1 MNYILHIDCCTEEA
15 FVSLAE
21 NGKVLLKEFSKNQK
35 EHASFLHPAI
45 ERLMSRAGISLSNL
59 SAIAVVNGPGS
70 YTGLRVGLSTAK
82 GLCFALSLP
91 LITISSL
98 EVLAHAAME
107 QCQEEDALYVPM
119 IDARRMEVFTA
130 TYSSH
135 LEIVDAPKALILSAD
150 SYGENYSEKR
160 LFLCGSGMAK
170 AFPIITHK
178 NIQKLDNL
186 MLAESMATLSN
197 QRFIE
202 KQYSDLSLAEPMYIK
217 AFNDDNQKMA

>member
-15 FVSLAE
+15 YVSLS
-21 NGKVLLKEFSKNQK
+21 NSGMVVLKEFSNNQK
-35 EHASFLHPAI
+35 EHASFLHPSI
-45 ERLMSRAGISLSNL
+45 ERLMSRAGISLADL

-98 EVLAHAAME
+98 EVLAHAAIE

-150 SYGENYSEKR
+150 SFGDYYSEKR
-160 LFLCGSGMAK
+160 LFICGSGMVK
-170 AFPIITHK
+170 AFPIITHN
-178 NIQKLDNL
+178 NIHMLENL
-186 MLAESMATLSN
+186 MLIESMATLSN

-202 KQYSDLSLAEPMYIK
+202 NQYSDLSLTEPMYIK
-217 AFNDDNQKMA
+217 AFNNDIQKMA